1 MDINKV
7 SDITANDLAEY
18 IRLVEPTQDDINTL
32 NSLLVVAKVYIAEY
46 TGQTIQTM
54 DDYRDIV
61 IAVLILVQD
70 MWDNRA
76 LYVDNTNLNRTV
88 ESILNMH
95 VVNLL

>member
-1 MDINKV
+1 MDISKV

-18 IRLVEPTQDDINTL
+18 IRLVEPTQDDLNTL
-32 NSLLVVAKVYIAEY
+32 NSLLVVAKVYVAEY
-46 TGQTIQTM
+46 TGQTIASM

-61 IAVLILVQD
+61 IAILVLVQD

-76 LYVDNTNLNRTV
+76 LYVDTTNVNKTV